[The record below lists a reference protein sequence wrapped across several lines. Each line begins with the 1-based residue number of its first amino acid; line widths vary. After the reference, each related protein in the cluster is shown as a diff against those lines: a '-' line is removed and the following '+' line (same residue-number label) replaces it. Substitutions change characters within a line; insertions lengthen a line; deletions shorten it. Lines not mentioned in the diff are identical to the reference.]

1 MLHGFINRPERQGN
15 HREVIMA
22 RIKHIAIRTP
32 DPEKTAAF
40 YEEVF
45 GLEEVGRARTG
56 YYLSDGYIN
65 LAILQSTDQGSGESP
80 RDVPGYAGIDHLGF
94 LVDNVDETC
103 KKLEEAGARAMMG
116 RVDLHHTAAADSRS
130 YYEIKYRGPDNQVI
144 DVTESGWI
152 GT

>member
-1 MLHGFINRPERQGN
+1 MGLTEA
-15 HREVIMA
+15 REGTMA

-40 YEEVF
+40 YKEVF
-45 GLEEVGRARTG
+45 GLQEVGQAGRG

-65 LAILQSTDQGSGESP
+65 LAILKSSDQGTGESP

-94 LVDNVDETC
+94 VVENVDETC
-103 KKLEEAGARAMMG
+103 KKLEEAGAKAAIG
-116 RVDLHHTAAADSRS
+116 RVDLSHASASGPRS

-144 DVTESGWI
+144 DITETGWV
-152 GT
+152 GTSST

>member
-1 MLHGFINRPERQGN
+1 MRPQEHAHAVGVFDA
-15 HREVIMA
+15 REGTMA

-40 YEEVF
+40 YKEVF
-45 GLEEVGRARTG
+45 GLQEVGQAGRG

-65 LAILQSTDQGSGESP
+65 LAILKSSDQGTGESP

-94 LVDNVDETC
+94 LVENVDETC
-103 KKLEEAGARAMMG
+103 KKLEEAGASATIG
-116 RVDLHHTAAADSRS
+116 RVDLSHASASGPRS

-144 DVTESGWI
+144 DITETGWV

>member
-1 MLHGFINRPERQGN
+1 MPHGFINRPERQGY

-40 YEEVF
+40 YKEVF
-45 GLEEVGRARTG
+45 GLEEVGRARAG

-65 LAILQSTDQGSGESP
+65 LAILKSTDQGSGESP
-80 RDVPGYAGIDHLGF
+80 RDIPGYAGIDHLGF
-94 LVDNVDETC
+94 QVDNVDETC

-116 RVDLHHTAAADSRS
+116 RVDMHHASASDSRS